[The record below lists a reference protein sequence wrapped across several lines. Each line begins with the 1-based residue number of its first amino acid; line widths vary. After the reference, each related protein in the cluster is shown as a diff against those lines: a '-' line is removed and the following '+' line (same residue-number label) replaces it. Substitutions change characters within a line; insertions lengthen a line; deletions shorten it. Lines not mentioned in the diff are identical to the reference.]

1 MKVTVLSCSLNPQS
15 KSRILADACKTWIQA
30 KGREISLLDIRDYPL
45 PDFDNDTIFQSAHYS
60 TIKNAIQNAD
70 SIIIASPVYN
80 WSLSSTL
87 KKVIEATG
95 SHSPETG
102 ITSAWFDKIVTFVC
116 VGGLHHSYMAYSP
129 VAASLMMD
137 FKCIINPHIVYAV
150 GGDFDVNSTIT
161 PDIVKRMDKVM
172 CVMVE
177 LTERLANR
185 NCLST
190 WEV

>member
-1 MKVTVLSCSLNPQS
+1 MKVTVLSCSLDPRS
-15 KSRILADACKTWIQA
+15 KSRILADACKIWIQT
-30 KGREISLLDIRDYPL
+30 KGWEILFLDMRDYPL
-45 PDFDNDTIFQSAHYS
+45 PDFDNDTIFQNANYS
-60 TIKNAIQNAD
+60 TIKHAIQSAD
-70 SIIIASPVYN
+70 SIIIASSVYN

-95 SHSPETG
+95 SHSPGSG

-150 GGDFDVNSTIT
+150 GGDFDVDGTMA
-161 PDIVKRMDKVM
+161 PDIVKRIDKVM
-172 CVMVE
+172 RVMAE
-177 LTERLANR
+177 LTERLAHR
-185 NCLST
+185 DCLST